1 MLPLSCA
8 IYHRLLFIIAKN
20 EVEMMDSVVK
30 NIALHLISWQE
41 KWRKYGKKI
50 VSTVVLGSIILGGAY
65 TYFSY

>member
-1 MLPLSCA
+1 MLPLSRA
-8 IYHRLLFIIAKN
+8 IYHQLLFIIAKN